1 MENNFNKSHQNSI
14 KKVSADGNVYC
25 LFIKRNNIGPL
36 EIIGVA
42 TTKPKAKNMVRTIY
56 DMYLKTIEKLEI
68 KDSAQE
74 PYKPENWQDHPKEK
88 RFSFYPLN
96 ANATAYF
103 EIIELPLNE
112 MAVSFRAPNKETM
125 ERYFEKKEQTSQ
137 VHVQGQ
143 KEHDQV
149 DNENV
154 DVDSKENNETVAE
167 EDNYNSSAVEA

>member
-1 MENNFNKSHQNSI
+1 MENNFNKSHQNSN
-14 KKVSADGNVYC
+14 KKVSANGNVYC

-56 DMYLKTIEKLEI
+56 DMYLKTIKKLEI
-68 KDSAQE
+68 KDPAQE
-74 PYKPENWQDHPKEK
+74 PYNPENWQDHPKEK

-96 ANATAYF
+96 ANSTAYF

-125 ERYFEKKEQTSQ
+125 ERYLEKKEQTSQ
-137 VHVQGQ
+137 VQEQEQ

-149 DNENV
+149 NV
-154 DVDSKENNETVAE
+154 DVDSNETNETVAE
-167 EDNYNSSAVEA
+167 VDNSNSSAVEA

>member
-1 MENNFNKSHQNSI
+1 MEKSIKNQHQKPN
-14 KKVSADGNVYC
+14 KKVSSNGNVYC

-42 TTKPKAKNMVRTIY
+42 TTKAKAKNMVRTIY

-68 KDSAQE
+68 KDPTQE
-74 PYKPENWQDHPKEK
+74 PYNPENWQDHPKEE

-96 ANATAYF
+96 ANATAYY

-125 ERYFEKKEQTSQ
+125 EKYYEKKELSELKA
-137 VHVQGQ
+137 

-149 DNENV
+149 NVNQEHV
-154 DVDSKENNETVAE
+154 DVDSKENNETLAE
-167 EDNYNSSAVEA
+167 AVKSNSSAIEA

>member
-1 MENNFNKSHQNSI
+1 MEKSIKNQHQKPN
-14 KKVSADGNVYC
+14 KKVSSNGNVYC

-42 TTKPKAKNMVRTIY
+42 TTKAKAKNMVRTIY

-68 KDSAQE
+68 KDPTQE
-74 PYKPENWQDHPKEK
+74 PYNPENWQDHPKEK

-96 ANATAYF
+96 ANATAYY

-125 ERYFEKKEQTSQ
+125 EKYYEKKELSELKDMIVTATVNSVLLQSRAGSQ
-137 VHVQGQ
+137 QEPEDPFDIVY
-143 KEHDQV
+143 KD
-149 DNENV
+149 DFM
-154 DVDSKENNETVAE
+154 SKQ
-167 EDNYNSSAVEA
+167 